1 MSAFLLPLRYLT
13 LGREGAFDGY
23 ASSGY
28 FADGSQRVGGWGVRD
43 WLCPKKLARKD
54 RVYQWKS
61 PVITVSH
68 RSQLFF
74 YLQHPIIELLTK
86 HVHYI
91 SCIYGGWLL

>member
-1 MSAFLLPLRYLT
+1 MVMLLLVTLPMGPSGSAV
-13 LGREGAFDGY
+13 GASAIGY
-23 ASSGY
+23 A
-28 FADGSQRVGGWGVRD
+28 R
-43 WLCPKKLARKD
+43 KKLARKD
-54 RVYQWKS
+54 RGYQWKS